1 MFAKSADINIVE
13 HVWGYMDGE
22 LLGNPPK
29 TLLALKR
36 RLNKIWR
43 EMDLKMIVKMA
54 DGMKKGLL
62 TVVRTKGEWTE

>member
-1 MFAKSADINIVE
+1 
-13 HVWGYMDGE
+13 MDGE
-22 LLGNPPK
+22 LLDNPPK

-54 DGMKKGLL
+54 DGMKKRLL